1 MYYNFPSSKT
11 ILFLISQILAESVSR
26 IGNNEQKVK
35 IEVVN
40 PKTLTQGQLV
50 GHLEPMSR
58 EWTDG
63 IVAQTLRLFFTYV
76 IYSFPFC

>member
-1 MYYNFPSSKT
+1 M
-11 ILFLISQILAESVSR
+11 AESVSR
-26 IGNNEQKVK
+26 IGNDMQKVK

-50 GHLEPMSR
+50 GHLEPISR

-63 IVAQTLRLFFTYV
+63 IVARTLRLIFILPVKMFLVFEISTIIRFVLYT
-76 IYSFPFC
+76 FE